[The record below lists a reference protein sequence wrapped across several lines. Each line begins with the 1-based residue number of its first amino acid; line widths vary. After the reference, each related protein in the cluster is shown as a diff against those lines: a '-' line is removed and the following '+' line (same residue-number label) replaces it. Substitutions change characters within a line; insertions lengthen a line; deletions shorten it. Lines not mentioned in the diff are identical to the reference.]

1 MSEEITVLCSGCQ
14 KHLSGPPLRPG
25 GPLASHSLCSA
36 CLDKQLANMG
46 MTREEFDRRRVA
58 RLASKL
64 ATIFATETKIL
75 RDLDATPTIGFDEVA
90 ELVAPVASGSADYAW
105 SADPVTIDGQPAKDM
120 ATYALVVRDGREVVI
135 GLRSAV
141 NTRSA
146 DAFSEETT
154 LRVMD
159 AEDLIAWAKA
169 FMPDRV
175 RVAADVALSWSRS
188 RS

>member
-1 MSEEITVLCSGCQ
+1 
-14 KHLSGPPLRPG
+14 
-25 GPLASHSLCSA
+25 
-36 CLDKQLANMG
+36 MG

-58 RLASKL
+58 RFASRL

-75 RDLDATPTIGFDEVA
+75 RDLGANPTIGFDEVA

-105 SADPVTIDGQPAKDM
+105 SADPVTIDGHPAKDM
-120 ATYALVVRDGREVVI
+120 TTYVLVVRDGKEVVI

-159 AEDLIAWAKA
+159 AEDLITWVRA
-169 FMPDRV
+169 FTPDRV
-175 RVAADVALSWSRS
+175 RVGADVALSWSQS